1 MVLKILGINELESSA
16 LVAELK
22 KKHEEPHRFYHT
34 WEHIVELFGHLFER
48 GANDGLGD
56 EEFAML

>member
-1 MVLKILGINELESSA
+1 MVLKMLGVSSFEA
-16 LVAELK
+16 SMFVAELK

-48 GANDGLGD
+48 GANDDLGD